1 MIKYDKSVIWD
12 FLDYL
17 DNAEHIDFSE
27 KERLLKILDEYIKDE
42 TDEEK
47 ER

>member
-12 FLDYL
+12 FIDFLNEKD
-17 DNAEHIDFSE
+17 HISFSE

-42 TDEEK
+42 EE
-47 ER
+47 